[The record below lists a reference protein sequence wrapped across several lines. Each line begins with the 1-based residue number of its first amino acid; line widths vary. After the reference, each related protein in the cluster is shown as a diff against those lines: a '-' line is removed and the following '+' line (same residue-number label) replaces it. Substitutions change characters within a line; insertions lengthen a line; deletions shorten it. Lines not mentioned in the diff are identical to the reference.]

1 MKNSQPIEGAS
12 SADLRE
18 FGQKDQDRMR
28 LRNLLLEG
36 ADSAPTKPVDA
47 AYFKRLRDKVLLI
60 RNFNNIKDAT

>member
-1 MKNSQPIEGAS
+1 MKNSQPIENAS

-60 RNFNNIKDAT
+60 RTFNNIKDAT